1 MNNNNIPIFL
11 SSDNNYAPF
20 VATTM
25 ASVCYNTKSFIE
37 FYILDSGISSENKE
51 KILQLKKEFNNFSIE
66 FLKLDSDKEFEGMNY
81 DKDYITLST
90 YNRLLISKLKP
101 SIKKYIYLDV
111 DIIVND
117 DIEKLYS
124 EPLDNYILGAVEDF
138 NSEQRNRDFIDSKH
152 TYFNAGVL
160 LVNNELWSKNDVT
173 NTLFELEKKY
183 RNSLVFA
190 DQDLLN
196 KYFECNY
203 KILDKTYN
211 VIEPTGNNYI
221 IRHYAGYLKPWY
233 IDETIQSDMVKNSN
247 LFWKYAHKTQFL
259 SEIKSFIKPQEE
271 IRQIKLKIIMDKMR
285 TAKFQSNTTIP
296 KQIFYVWGANEPLKP
311 DVEKYI
317 ATWKKHLPD
326 YKIIQIDESN
336 KTYFDFE
343 KELRENKWFRTVYER
358 KMWAYVADYVRIKVL
373 FEHGGIYLDTDVEVI
388 KPFGDILNNPAFVG
402 IQESSADG
410 NNDLVEPAILG
421 AQKGNLFLAR
431 ILSYYDNLIWE
442 KDIYTIPN
450 IFAYF
455 LKEYNISP
463 FPEKSQQKII
473 KLADITL
480 YPEEYF
486 IPFRYKTE
494 YQESCIEENTR
505 TIHWWGASWLK
516 PDVLYFL
523 ENKHKMSVENITNTY
538 EQNKQKINMLYRVK
552 KAWGEMHT
560 KQTKGEQVEYTK

>member
-373 FEHGGIYLDTDVEVI
+373 FEHGGIYFDTDV
-388 KPFGDILNNPAFVG
+388 KILKNFDKFLKEPAFVG
-402 IQESSADG
+402 MQSEEYT
-410 NNDLVEPAILG
+410 EPAILG
-421 AQKGNLFLAR
+421 SKPKNPLFQK
-431 ILSYYDNLIWE
+431 ILEFYNQKIWE
-442 KDIYTIPN
+442 EPIYNMPK
-450 IFAYF
+450 IFKYF
-455 LKEYNISP
+455 LKDEGINYSN
-463 FPEKSQQKII
+463 FPEKSKQKII
-473 KLADITL
+473 KLKNITI
-480 YPEEYF
+480 YPERFF
-486 IPFRYKTE
+486 IPYRDNEQFSE
-494 YQESCIEENTR
+494 NCIEDDTHS
-505 TIHWWGASWLK
+505 IHLWNGSWVK
-516 PDVLYFL
+516 PQILYFL
-523 ENKHKMSVENITNTY
+523 DNKHKMSIEEIDKSFNKNKLDIIRTYTIKKNLNKIKFTQNT
-538 EQNKQKINMLYRVK
+538 
-552 KAWGEMHT
+552 
-560 KQTKGEQVEYTK
+560 